1 MLANL
6 GQDVLIIVCSHFCIW
21 ELALLRVNQAWKGAV
36 HLFLRGRRIS
46 VEMSQR
52 FIHSDPEWPSDE
64 LFIWDSTG
72 CGLDSRH
79 ALAQFKKLQ
88 CCVRWLCGLELEMH
102 RKQPDFQFI
111 LEVSPQS
118 PYQIVQWL
126 RHFPTATRL
135 KISNWKA
142 MEFGCDFES
151 QIGDGDI
158 GGFTRYWSRSEEY
171 LTRIYNRAET
181 LLERI
186 SPNVE
191 EVSLE
196 FKPSLETMETDAPA
210 PYAYAF
216 EPRLEKMLRL
226 FVALRC
232 LKTLVIDI
240 WWGDV
245 DWSGFSVLATLPC
258 LSQVTIRDELPFRFY
273 TEHYLHEHRHATIP
287 PMAAAFS
294 NLQQLRVLHCD
305 FYFVGDPKDESLDF
319 VSMLMHLPNLEDLG
333 SLKFPP
339 AELWAELREASSIDR
354 SSIPKLRVLYLR
366 YEDVLLC
373 PKGWDMV
380 GALGAMVGGIRDL
393 PHFEVLHL
401 LVDGESRGRMR
412 EDVEELTLRRILAG
426 LAESSLQEVH
436 YTSSIDW
443 CGVEMEADVEA
454 TCDILRAC
462 LSGIA
467 FHEGEQTDHLFLRD
481 PEPNHKSD
489 MRDDIASFSC

>member
-1 MLANL
+1 MVANF
-6 GQDVLIIVCSHFCIW
+6 GQGVLIIIIKHFCIW
-21 ELALLRVNQAWKGAV
+21 ELALLRVDQAWKRAV
-36 HLFLRGRRIS
+36 HSFLRGRRIF
-46 VEMSQR
+46 VEMRQR
-52 FIHSDPEWPSDE
+52 FPAAMPEWPNDE

-102 RKQPDFQFI
+102 RKKPAFQFL

-151 QIGDGDI
+151 QIGDIGDI
-158 GGFTRYWSRSEEY
+158 GGETRYWSRSEES

-294 NLQQLRVLHCD
+294 TLQQLRTETGVMA
-305 FYFVGDPKDESLDF
+305 V
-319 VSMLMHLPNLEDLG
+319 
-333 SLKFPP
+333 P
-339 AELWAELREASSIDR
+339 AALCRQRFSDR
-354 SSIPKLRVLYLR
+354 
-366 YEDVLLC
+366 
-373 PKGWDMV
+373 
-380 GALGAMVGGIRDL
+380 LGATWRA
-393 PHFEVLHL
+393 
-401 LVDGESRGRMR
+401 
-412 EDVEELTLRRILAG
+412 RRR
-426 LAESSLQEVH
+426 H
-436 YTSSIDW
+436 
-443 CGVEMEADVEA
+443 
-454 TCDILRAC
+454 
-462 LSGIA
+462 
-467 FHEGEQTDHLFLRD
+467 
-481 PEPNHKSD
+481 
-489 MRDDIASFSC
+489 

>member
-1 MLANL
+1 MSANL
-6 GQDVLIIVCSHFCIW
+6 GQDVLIIICSNFCIW

-52 FIHSDPEWPSDE
+52 FIHSDPERPSDE

-102 RKQPDFQFI
+102 RKQADFQFL

-151 QIGDGDI
+151 QIGDIGDI
-158 GGFTRYWSRSEEY
+158 GGETRYWSRSEEY
-171 LTRIYNRAET
+171 LTRIYDRAET

-196 FKPSLETMETDAPA
+196 FRPSFKELSAMETDAPA

-258 LSQVTIRDELPFRFY
+258 LSQVTIHDELLSTPNY
-273 TEHYLHEHRHATIP
+273 TEHDLHEHRHDTIS

-294 NLQQLRVLHCD
+294 TLQQLRVLHCD
-305 FYFVGDPKDESLDF
+305 FYFVGDPKHESLDF
-319 VSMLMHLPNLEDLG
+319 VSKLMYLPNLEDLG

-339 AELWAELREASSIDR
+339 AELWAELREAPS
-354 SSIPKLRVLYLR
+354 KLRVLYLR

-373 PKGWDMV
+373 PNGWNMV
-380 GALGAMVGGIRDL
+380 AALGAMVDGIRFNL
-393 PHFEVLHL
+393 PRIEVLHL
-401 LVDGESRGRMR
+401 KVDGEWRGRMR
-412 EDVEELTLRRILAG
+412 EDVGELTLRRILVG

-467 FHEGEQTDHLFLRD
+467 FHEGDQYDHFFFRD